1 MEKIAKVQNAP
12 PAESTPSDDSDLF
25 IKSSTVCPIC
35 EAVIKYRYIKPRLYV
50 DRDKEVDL
58 RPRSIQWLKKGIK
71 GYYPRLY
78 HMRHCPQCYFTA
90 DSDLFKNPVKGTSLT
105 LTMFSKKLSAC
116 LRDNPSL
123 HNAVNMLST
132 DINAYELD
140 FLQAF
145 KLHFLAILLLQQI
158 DEIAD
163 QDATYIGKYCLRLAW
178 LYRDIQENDDL
189 KEHFAPQLITLIR
202 SIKNDWPKIPASEN
216 IALKRA
222 LHYYQTSLQK
232 SHTIETV
239 YHEVSMLLLIARIY
253 LKLGNI
259 EKAHQMLALGQSK
272 ARNFEQQAITYQK
285 KSFQQEKRAR
295 GGKTAESKSEPII
308 SEARITEMI
317 MESRK
322 MKLQV
327 NEARRVFEDIRDEHE
342 QQQMNKATKVID
354 ANKDKTPQELRQ
366 LLLDNKVEQRVVDR
380 LYPPEPVKKQK
391 KGLFA
396 LFG

>member
-1 MEKIAKVQNAP
+1 MKKNAQAQNP
-12 PAESTPSDDSDLF
+12 PPESTQSDNADLF
-25 IKSSTVCPIC
+25 TKGSTVCPIC
-35 EAVIKYRYIKPRLYV
+35 EAEVKYCYIKPRLYV
-50 DRDKEVDL
+50 ERDKEADL

-78 HMRHCPQCYFTA
+78 HIRHCPQCFFTA
-90 DSDLFKNPVKGTSLT
+90 DSDLFKDPVKGTSLSV
-105 LTMFSKKLSAC
+105 TMFSKKLS
-116 LRDNPSL
+116 LRLKENPSL
-123 HNAVNMLST
+123 QNAVNILST
-132 DINAYELD
+132 EINAHELD

-189 KEHFAPQLITLIR
+189 KERFAPQIITLIR
-202 SIKNDWPKIPASEN
+202 SVKKDWPKIPASEN
-216 IALKRA
+216 IALKMA
-222 LHYYQTSLQK
+222 LHYYQTTLQK
-232 SHTIETV
+232 SHAIETV
-239 YHEVSMLLLIARIY
+239 YNEVSMLLLIARIY

-259 EKAHQMLALGQSK
+259 EKAHQMLALGQDK
-272 ARNFEQQAITYQK
+272 ARNFERKAVTYQK
-285 KSFQQEKRAR
+285 NFFQQEKRTQ
-295 GGKTAESKSEPII
+295 GGKAAASESEPAV
-308 SEARITEMI
+308 SEARISEMI
-317 MESRK
+317 AESRK

-342 QQQMNKATKVID
+342 QQQMDKATKLIES
-354 ANKDKTPQELRQ
+354 NKDKTPQELRQ
-366 LLLDNKVEQRVVDR
+366 LLLDNKIEQRVVDR
-380 LYPPEPVKKQK
+380 LYPQEPVKKKK